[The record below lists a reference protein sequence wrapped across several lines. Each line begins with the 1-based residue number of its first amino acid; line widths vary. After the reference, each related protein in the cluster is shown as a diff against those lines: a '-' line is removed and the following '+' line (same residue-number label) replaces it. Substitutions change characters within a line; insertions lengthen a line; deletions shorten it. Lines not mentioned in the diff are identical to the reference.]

1 MNVED
6 PFSEERREAG
16 AGVGKMGKAAAEKG
30 RPGLDVPGAIRR
42 LAEIE
47 DELSRRGIDPLEK
60 EKARLR
66 KALKEYMDAVASEAE
81 YDETSNYEAVLVQR
95 FSDAWD
101 VDALKA
107 MLNPQQRGRYIAE
120 SVSVGAVGDGLK
132 NGDLSRGELEA
143 GGAVAKRQ
151 GSKALYVRE
160 RKEEGK
166 DDA

>member
-6 PFSEERREAG
+6 PFAKAG
-16 AGVGKMGKAAAEKG
+16 AGHGKMDKVVAKEKG
-30 RPGLDVPGAIRR
+30 PAPDVPGVIRR

-66 KALKEYMDAVASEAE
+66 KVLKDHMSQCGSEVE

-95 FSDAWD
+95 FSDLWD

-107 MLNPQQRGRYIAE
+107 LLTPAQRGRYIAE
-120 SVSVGAVGDGLK
+120 SVSIGAVGDGLK
-132 NGDLSRGELEA
+132 NGSLSRGSLEA
-143 GGAVAKRQ
+143 SGAVARVP
-151 GSKALYVRE
+151 GSKALYIRE
-160 RKEEGK
+160 RKEEESG
-166 DDA
+166 D